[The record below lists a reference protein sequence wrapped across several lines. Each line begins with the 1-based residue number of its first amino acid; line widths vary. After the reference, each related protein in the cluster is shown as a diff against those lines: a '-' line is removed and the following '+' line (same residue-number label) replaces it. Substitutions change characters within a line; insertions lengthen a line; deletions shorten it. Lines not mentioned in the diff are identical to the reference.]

1 MKIIIGGERLWWV
14 RGLVIQKKNVIWGC
28 YLIEFG
34 EFPLKKGIYLP
45 PFENNYTLESIYY
58 T

>member
-1 MKIIIGGERLWWV
+1 MVGQGVGDSEKI
-14 RGLVIQKKNVIWGC
+14 VIWGC

-45 PFENNYTLESIYY
+45 PFENNDTLESIYY
-58 T
+58 